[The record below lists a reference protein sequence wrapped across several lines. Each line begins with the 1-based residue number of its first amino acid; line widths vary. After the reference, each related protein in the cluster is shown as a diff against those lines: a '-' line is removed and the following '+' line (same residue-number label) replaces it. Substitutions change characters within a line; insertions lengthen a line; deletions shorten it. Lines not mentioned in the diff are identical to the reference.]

1 MSEPTRAKRRAHYET
16 GCRPPTRPPRAVRSL
31 ATLPPPQPP
40 PPPWRVVPTPYT
52 GEHHARGFAAA
63 VALRRG
69 DVVDVAPVL
78 VFDAATYAAHL
89 SHTALKHYVF
99 ADRSSG
105 CVLLALS
112 AGSLF
117 NHARTPTLD
126 YRVSVEGATV
136 TFTAARDVEAGEE
149 LTISYGEVWWDEGER
164 EGDRIQPSHDHM
176 DDEGAFLGAIAL

>member
-1 MSEPTRAKRRAHYET
+1 MPTPD
-16 GCRPPTRPPRAVRSL
+16 PPSSGGREGRYPAAV
-31 ATLPPPQPP
+31 ATP
-40 PPPWRVVPTPYT
+40 PPPWRVVATPYT
-52 GEHHARGFAAA
+52 GERHARGVAAA

-69 DVVDVAPVL
+69 DVVDVAPAL

-89 SHTALKHYVF
+89 SHTELKHYVF

-117 NHARTPTLD
+117 NHARTPSLD

-149 LTISYGEVWWDEGER
+149 LTISYGKVWWEEGES
-164 EGDRIQPSHDHM
+164 GDNDRIQPSHDHM
-176 DDEGAFLGAIAL
+176 DDENAFLGAIGL